1 MFKTLQHLRWIVVG
15 FAAVV
20 LFHVAIENSAAKKW
34 EVVSQLPTGRS
45 AFSTAVVEGKIYLIG
60 GLLFENEKGNT
71 RGLSTVEVYDTK
83 NNSWQRL
90 ADMPT
95 PRLYAEAAVVDGK
108 IYVVGGYSVID
119 RRMKILKVVEAYD
132 PQTDTWE
139 RKQDMSI
146 PRRQFGIGVVA
157 GKIYAIGGENFFE
170 FEKPQRLDHV
180 EVYDPVSDTWAKR
193 ADLPSRR
200 DEVKVAVVRDTIY
213 VIGGFGWPPFGLGA
227 VLDTI
232 EAYQPKTN
240 RWREKANMPN
250 LKTNFSTV
258 VVDDKIYLIGGY
270 GIALERFDGY
280 LKTVEVYDPET
291 ERWDESPP
299 MPTKNSPFGAAAV
312 NGKVYIFGSERESGE
327 HSLDVEVFNASGI
340 TAIDK
345 LPVRWGELK
354 AEQATQPTS
363 LLSPDFDN

>member
-1 MFKTLQHLRWIVVG
+1 MMFKTLQHLRWLVVSL
-15 FAAVV
+15 AVFV
-20 LFHVAIENSAAKKW
+20 LFHVAIENIAAKKW

-45 AFSTAVVEGKIYLIG
+45 SFSTAVVDGKIYLIG
-60 GLLFENEKGNT
+60 GLLFESEKRNT
-71 RGLSTVEVYDTK
+71 FGLSTVEVYDTK
-83 NNSWQRL
+83 NNSWERL
-90 ADMPT
+90 TDMPT
-95 PRLYAEAAVVDGK
+95 PRLQAGAAVVDGK
-108 IYVVGGYSVID
+108 IYVVGGYRVIN
-119 RRMKILKVVEAYD
+119 RRMKILKVVEVYD
-132 PQTDTWE
+132 PQTDTWV

-157 GKIYAIGGENFFE
+157 GKIYVIGGENFFD
-170 FEKPQRLDHV
+170 FEKPQRLDQM

-227 VLDTI
+227 VLATI

-240 RWREKANMPN
+240 RWREKSDMPN
-250 LKTNFSTV
+250 SKTDFSTV

-270 GIALERFDGY
+270 SIALERFDGY

-299 MPTKNSPFGAAAV
+299 MPAKNSPFGAAAV
-312 NGKVYIFGSERESGE
+312 NGKIYILGSERENE
-327 HSLDVEVFNASGI
+327 ERSLDVEVFNAGDI
-340 TAIDK
+340 TAINK

-354 AEQATQPTS
+354 AEQATQP
-363 LLSPDFDN
+363 

>member
-1 MFKTLQHLRWIVVG
+1 MFKTLQHLRWIVVSL
-15 FAAVV
+15 AAFV
-20 LFHVAIENSAAKKW
+20 LFHVAIENIAAKKW
-34 EVVSQLPTGRS
+34 EGISQLPTGRS
-45 AFSTAVVEGKIYLIG
+45 SFSTAVIDGKIYLIG
-60 GLLFENEKGNT
+60 GLLFESEKRNT
-71 RGLSTVEVYDTK
+71 FGLSTVEVYDTK

-95 PRLYAEAAVVDGK
+95 PRLQAGAAVVDGK

-132 PQTDTWE
+132 PQTDTWI

-157 GKIYAIGGENFFE
+157 DKIYAIGGENFLD

-200 DEVKVAVVRDTIY
+200 DAVEVAVVQDTIY

-227 VLDTI
+227 VLATI

-240 RWREKANMPN
+240 RWREKSDMPN
-250 LKTNFSTV
+250 LKTDFSTV

-280 LKTVEVYDPET
+280 LKTVEIYDPEM

-299 MPTKNSPFGAAAV
+299 MPTQNSPFGAEAV
-312 NGKVYIFGSERESGE
+312 NGKIYILGSERKDGE
-327 HSLDVEVFNASGI
+327 RSLDVEVFNAGGI
-340 TAIDK
+340 TAINK

-354 AEQATQPTS
+354 AKQATQP
-363 LLSPDFDN
+363 

>member
-1 MFKTLQHLRWIVVG
+1 MFKTLQHLRWLVVSL
-15 FAAVV
+15 AAFV
-20 LFHVAIENSAAKKW
+20 LFHGAIENIAAKKW
-34 EVVSQLPTGRS
+34 EVVSELPTRRS
-45 AFSTAVVEGKIYLIG
+45 AFSTAVVDGKIYLIG
-60 GLLFENEKGNT
+60 GLLFEHEKGT
-71 RGLSTVEVYDTK
+71 FGLSTVEVYDPK

-95 PRLYAEAAVVDGK
+95 PRLQAGAAVVDGK

-119 RRMKILKVVEAYD
+119 RHMKILKVVEVYD
-132 PQTDTWE
+132 PQTDTWV

-157 GKIYAIGGENFFE
+157 GKIYAIGGENFFD
-170 FEKPQRLDHV
+170 FEKPQRLDQM
-180 EVYDPVSDTWAKR
+180 EVYDPVSDTWVKR
-193 ADLPSRR
+193 ADLPTRR

-213 VIGGFGWPPFGLGA
+213 VIGGFGWPPVGLGA
-227 VLDTI
+227 VLTTI

-240 RWREKANMPN
+240 CWREKSDMPN
-250 LKTNFSTV
+250 SKTDFSTV

-270 GIALERFDGY
+270 SIALERFDGY

-291 ERWDESPP
+291 ERWDESLP

-312 NGKVYIFGSERESGE
+312 NDKIYIFGSERENE
-327 HSLDVEVFNASGI
+327 ERSLDVEVFNAGGI

-354 AEQATQPTS
+354 VEHALQP
-363 LLSPDFDN
+363 

>member
-1 MFKTLQHLRWIVVG
+1 MFKTLQHLRWLVVSL
-15 FAAVV
+15 AAFV
-20 LFHVAIENSAAKKW
+20 LFHVAIENIAAKRWKI
-34 EVVSQLPTGRS
+34 VSQLPTGRS
-45 AFSTAVVEGKIYLIG
+45 AFSTAVVDGKIYLIG
-60 GLLFENEKGNT
+60 GLLFESEKKNT
-71 RGLSTVEVYDTK
+71 FGLSTVEVYDTK

-95 PRLYAEAAVVDGK
+95 PRLQAGAAVVDGK

-119 RRMKILKVVEAYD
+119 RRMKILKVVEVYD
-132 PQTDTWE
+132 PQTGTWV

-146 PRRQFGIGVVA
+146 PRRQFGIGVAA
-157 GKIYAIGGENFFE
+157 GKIYAIGGENFFD

-180 EVYDPVSDTWAKR
+180 EVYDSVSDTWAKR

-213 VIGGFGWPPFGLGA
+213 IIGGFRWPPVGLGGLGNA
-227 VLDTI
+227 LATI
-232 EAYQPKTN
+232 EVYQPKTN
-240 RWREKANMPN
+240 RWREKADMPN
-250 LKTNFSTV
+250 LRANFSTV

-270 GIALERFDGY
+270 SIALERFDGH

-299 MPTKNSPFGAAAV
+299 MPTKNTPFGAAAV
-312 NGKVYIFGSERESGE
+312 NGKIYILGSDRENGER
-327 HSLDVEVFNASGI
+327 SLDVEVFNAGGV
-340 TAIDK
+340 TVIDK

-354 AEQATQPTS
+354 AEHAIQP
-363 LLSPDFDN
+363 

>member
-1 MFKTLQHLRWIVVG
+1 
-15 FAAVV
+15 
-20 LFHVAIENSAAKKW
+20 
-34 EVVSQLPTGRS
+34 
-45 AFSTAVVEGKIYLIG
+45 
-60 GLLFENEKGNT
+60 
-71 RGLSTVEVYDTK
+71 
-83 NNSWQRL
+83 
-90 ADMPT
+90 MPT

-119 RRMKILKVVEAYD
+119 RRMKILKVVEMYD
-132 PQTDTWE
+132 PQTDTWV

-157 GKIYAIGGENFFE
+157 GKIYAIGGENFFD
-170 FEKPQRLDHV
+170 FGKPQRLDQM

-227 VLDTI
+227 VLATI
-232 EAYQPKTN
+232 ETYQPKTN
-240 RWREKANMPN
+240 RWREKSDMPN
-250 LKTNFSTV
+250 SKTDFSTV

-270 GIALERFDGY
+270 SIALERFDGY

-291 ERWDESPP
+291 ERWDESLP

-312 NGKVYIFGSERESGE
+312 NDKIYILGGERENE
-327 HSLDVEVFNASGI
+327 ERSLDVEVFNAGGI

-354 AEQATQPTS
+354 VEHALQP
-363 LLSPDFDN
+363 

>member
-1 MFKTLQHLRWIVVG
+1 MMFKMLQHLRWLAVSL
-15 FAAVV
+15 AAFV
-20 LFHVAIENSAAKKW
+20 LFHGAIENIAAKKW
-34 EVVSQLPTGRS
+34 EVVSELPTRRS
-45 AFSTAVVEGKIYLIG
+45 AFSTAVVDGKIYLIG
-60 GLLFENEKGNT
+60 GLLFEHEKGT
-71 RGLSTVEVYDTK
+71 FGLSTVEAYDTK

-119 RRMKILKVVEAYD
+119 RHMKILKVVEVYD
-132 PQTDTWE
+132 PQTDTWV

-157 GKIYAIGGENFFE
+157 GKIYAIGGENFFD
-170 FEKPQRLDHV
+170 FEKPQRLDQM

-193 ADLPSRR
+193 ADLPTRR

-227 VLDTI
+227 VLATI

-240 RWREKANMPN
+240 RWREKSDMPN
-250 LKTNFSTV
+250 SKTDFSTV

-270 GIALERFDGY
+270 SIALERFDGY

-291 ERWDESPP
+291 ERWDESLP

-312 NGKVYIFGSERESGE
+312 NDKIYIFGSERENE
-327 HSLDVEVFNASGI
+327 ERSLDVEVFNAGGI

-354 AEQATQPTS
+354 VEHALQP
-363 LLSPDFDN
+363 